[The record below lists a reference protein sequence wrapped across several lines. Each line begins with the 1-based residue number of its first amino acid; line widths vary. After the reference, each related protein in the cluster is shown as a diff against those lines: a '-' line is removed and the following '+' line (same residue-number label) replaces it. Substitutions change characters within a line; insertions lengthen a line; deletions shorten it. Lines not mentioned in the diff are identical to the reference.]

1 MGAERHDRNYIFS
14 LFTKGTSGV
23 YPAAGNQRQL
33 GTFCGQEPLHYTVV
47 LMNSMDPDWHTSLF
61 GAGRLDWR
69 NIIDVLF
76 RYIQSMVYRGDIQ
89 HKLGVFWTLD
99 PLSYTLTLR
108 NLVAHFH
115 VWVLHWLYIF

>member
-1 MGAERHDRNYIFS
+1 M
-14 LFTKGTSGV
+14 

-33 GTFCGQEPLHYTVV
+33 GTFLGQEPLHYTVV
-47 LMNSMDPDWHTSLF
+47 LRNSMDPDCHTSLF

-76 RYIQSMVYRGDIQ
+76 RYIQSMVYRGVIQ
-89 HKLGVFWTLD
+89 RKLGVFWTLD
-99 PLSYTLTLR
+99 PFSYALTLR

-115 VWVLHWLYIF
+115 AWVLHWLYIF